1 MLVSKVMICLWA
13 AFGQDVSPR
22 SDHSPLGINEAVSPS
37 SLLSWRSSWKEENNN
52 SAKYYIHRHKI
63 FYLETVVG
71 PGSKLHLAILVIE
84 WEPGNIHRTRGHED
98 SWKYFFSITKL
109 SLNTLSL
116 LIHIIAKVAKYF
128 SEIRFVWF
136 NFSSLSPPVRWS
148 MESNDCFVI
157 WAATHLEECKSKSH
171 PHWPPHLWDM

>member
-1 MLVSKVMICLWA
+1 MKRYLL
-13 AFGQDVSPR
+13 PR
-22 SDHSPLGINEAVSPS
+22 C
-37 SLLSWRSSWKEENNN
+37 
-52 SAKYYIHRHKI
+52 SAGGPAEKKRIIIQQNITFIDTRYSMTAL
-63 FYLETVVG
+63 YLETVVG